1 MRGEAVLKRPAGARI
16 AAVAALA
23 VAAVGGSAAWYLI
36 RADGPA
42 LEPRFEAEL
51 ISHVTPLI
59 EAKMTA
65 DWSTRPAR
73 MACAVKPVGTTPA
86 DADTIAEV
94 QAVYVWAGCE
104 ALTTEGTATVLP
116 IGVHLTPAV
125 TFDIPTDADWGTG
138 QVTSLFPEQFHDAL
152 LLGEHPAGLEAAMK
166 ERVRE
171 LS

>member
-1 MRGEAVLKRPAGARI
+1 MLKRPAGARI
-16 AAVAALA
+16 AVATALA
-23 VAAVGGSAAWYLI
+23 VTAVAGSAVWYLT
-36 RADGPA
+36 RPDGPA
-42 LEPRFEAEL
+42 LEPRFAADL

-59 EAKMTA
+59 ESKMTA

-73 MACAVKPVGTTPA
+73 MGCAVKPVGTTPA

-94 QAVYVWAGCE
+94 QAVYVWAGCQT
-104 ALTTEGTATVLP
+104 LTPEGTATILP

-138 QVTSLFPEQFHDAL
+138 QVTSMFPEQFHDL
-152 LLGEHPAGLEAAMK
+152 LLQGEHPAGLEAAMK
-166 ERVRE
+166 QRVRE